1 MKPAPF
7 KYLAPGTVEEALA
20 ALAEH
25 GDDARPLAGGQSLV
39 PLMNMRIARPTVLVD
54 LNRIAGLDGVE
65 VDGDALVLGA
75 MVRQSAAEADP
86 LVADNCPL
94 LKQTLRFVGPPAT
107 MNRGTVG
114 GSLAHADPLAELPGA
129 ALALGAELVVESV
142 RGRRA
147 LAPETFYIAE
157 LTTALEP
164 DELLREIRW
173 PRAAAGAR
181 SAFVESGNRAEG
193 PAVAGVACT
202 LRRDEAG
209 SCRAVALA
217 AIGVGPGPVRLGS
230 AERALT
236 GEKPAAAAIAAAAAA
251 AGDDIDPRD
260 DVHASARY
268 RARLTVALVEGAIQR
283 ALAA

>member
-7 KYLAPGTVEEALA
+7 KYVVPGTVDEALA

-39 PLMNMRIARPTVLVD
+39 PLMNMRIARPAVLID
-54 LNRIAGLDGVE
+54 LNRVAGLDGVE
-65 VDGDALVLGA
+65 ADGDALVLGA

-86 LVADNCPL
+86 LVAGNCPL
-94 LKQTLRFVGPPAT
+94 LKQTLRFVGPPST
-107 MNRGTVG
+107 KNRGTVG

-129 ALALGAELVVESV
+129 ALALGAEFVVESV

-173 PRAAAGAR
+173 PRAAADAQ

-209 SCRAVALA
+209 SCRTVALA

-230 AERALT
+230 AERVLT
-236 GEKPAAAAIAAAAAA
+236 GEKPGAAAIAAAAAA

-268 RARLTVALVEGAIQR
+268 RARLTVALVERAIQR

>member
-7 KYLAPGTVEEALA
+7 RYLAPGTVEEALA

-54 LNRIAGLDGVE
+54 LNAVAGLDGVE

-86 LVADNCPL
+86 LVAGNCPL

-107 MNRGTVG
+107 KNRGTVG
-114 GSLAHADPLAELPGA
+114 GSLAHADPLAELPGT
-129 ALALGAELVVESV
+129 ALALGAEFVVESV

-147 LAPETFYIAE
+147 LASETFYIAE

-173 PRAAAGAR
+173 PRAAAGAC

-193 PAVAGVACT
+193 PPVAGVACT

-209 SCRAVALA
+209 SCRAVALV

-251 AGDDIDPRD
+251 AGDDIDPRA

-268 RARLTVALVEGAIQR
+268 RARLTVALVERAIQR